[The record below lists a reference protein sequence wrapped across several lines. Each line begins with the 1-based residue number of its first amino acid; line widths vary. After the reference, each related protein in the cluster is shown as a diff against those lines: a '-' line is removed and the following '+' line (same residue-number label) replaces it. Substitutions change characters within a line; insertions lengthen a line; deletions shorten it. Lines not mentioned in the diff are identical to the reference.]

1 MTTNEMKLPTKQT
14 TDLDTNDTVIETFFK
29 LENANLTESS
39 NTDSDNDTNNHN
51 DTDNDNDTNNDND
64 IDNHND
70 NDNDNDTNNNNYI
83 DIDKASSKLNE
94 TISIISNS
102 INHFE
107 NNLNTFSHTE
117 EMIKPIVDKTIK
129 TYREDLDDGNSVF
142 HNIKDSFRGMDL
154 DLSNIML
161 YAARTMEMVEVFNSG
176 SGFEK
181 KELVVSTIMKLV
193 DDNPNIL
200 EEDKE
205 FIEFMLD
212 GLVETILKTSKKEI
226 KLTTKNNKGKTKV
239 KGKQKK
245 VEGKLKLSFGQIVD
259 SLVDKCTT
267 IIKTNRY
274 KAENII
280 INIPIMAGMV
290 MSIVETYDY
299 LSGTEKK
306 NVVIKVIQK
315 LIADKIPNLVEL
327 NDSHTRKLQLVSQII
342 PSVIDILVEIANG
355 KYKINELIGGLKK
368 ICKCCCK

>member
-29 LENANLTESS
+29 LENSNLTESS
-39 NTDSDNDTNNHN
+39 NTD
-51 DTDNDNDTNNDND
+51 
-64 IDNHND
+64 ID
-70 NDNDNDTNNNNYI
+70 NYI

-176 SGFEK
+176 SGFDK

-226 KLTTKNNKGKTKV
+226 KLTTKNNKGKTK
-239 KGKQKK
+239 GKQKK

-259 SLVDKCTT
+259 SLVDKCIT
-267 IIKTNRY
+267 IIKTNKY

-315 LIADKIPNLVEL
+315 LIADKIPNLVDL

-355 KYKINELIGGLKK
+355 KYKINELIGGFKK
-368 ICKCCCK
+368 LCKCCCK

>member
-1 MTTNEMKLPTKQT
+1 MIL
-14 TDLDTNDTVIETFFK
+14 FFFF
-29 LENANLTESS
+29 N
-39 NTDSDNDTNNHN
+39 
-51 DTDNDNDTNNDND
+51 
-64 IDNHND
+64 
-70 NDNDNDTNNNNYI
+70 
-83 DIDKASSKLNE
+83 
-94 TISIISNS
+94 
-102 INHFE
+102 FE
-107 NNLNTFSHTE
+107 NNLNIFSHTE
-117 EMIKPIVDKTIK
+117 DMIKPIVNKSIK
-129 TYREDLDDGNSVF
+129 NYKEDLDDGNSVF

-176 SGFEK
+176 SGFDK

-193 DDNPNIL
+193 DDNAHIL

-342 PSVIDILVEIANG
+342 PSVIDILVEIANR

-368 ICKCCCK
+368 LCKCCCK